1 MELRPLEA
9 VTPPPPSLETVS
21 IARRSFLRMSR
32 DGDGGVREGVKI
44 LSLVAAYPT
53 HQFFDIAIAI
63 PTCDR
68 CGPCAAQCPE
78 HCLSFSQDAIE
89 IASARCPGC
98 QLCRGGGTAR

>member
-44 LSLVAAYPT
+44 LSLVAAYPK
-53 HQFFDIAIAI
+53 HQFFDIAIDI
-63 PTCDR
+63 HTCDR
-68 CGPCAAQCPE
+68 CGACAAQCPE
-78 HCLSFSQDAIE
+78 QRSEEHTSELQSLMRNSYSVF
-89 IASARCPGC
+89 
-98 QLCRGGGTAR
+98 